1 MRGERAF
8 VVESCRCISM
18 QPGIFITDR
27 EIGRDRCSYPC
38 STLEEADW
46 ISDWNRIPAR
56 PRLGSELRVNN
67 NRWKIRGGWR
77 SRRTIER
84 LEVTSQFILGKI
96 SNELSSLVYLP
107 QDRKIVLIPEIIRP
121 IVACKF
127 RGSSFELLQTYR
139 VTIIL
144 CSRKMLSKFEKI
156 LPFSKFSFYIIF
168 LFFLSLFL
176 PSVWKN
182 FGRGKFFFPF
192 FFFLNVP
199 FRTNYLDWRD

>member
-1 MRGERAF
+1 MRADRDKYIYIYTREYELDKLSNDLSCFRNADEAHSITILERCFNGGTRQKALGKGGSRREEFAFTRFRWKVLKSREMRGERAF

-96 SNELSSLVYLP
+96 SNELSSLVYLL
-107 QDRKIVLIPEIIRP
+107 RKIG
-121 IVACKF
+121 K
-127 RGSSFELLQTYR
+127 
-139 VTIIL
+139 L
-144 CSRKMLSKFEKI
+144 C
-156 LPFSKFSFYIIF
+156 
-168 LFFLSLFL
+168 
-176 PSVWKN
+176 
-182 FGRGKFFFPF
+182 
-192 FFFLNVP
+192 
-199 FRTNYLDWRD
+199 